1 MNLLTR
7 TNDTTTGLGL
17 LLLRIGTGALLLYAH
32 GWGKL
37 LHWSERHAGFADPIG
52 LGPSVSF
59 ALVILAE
66 VICSTLLVL
75 GFVTR
80 FAAVPIVIF
89 TLVATFVQH
98 LHDPFSKKELALLY
112 LVPSLTLLFTGP
124 GRFSLDAA
132 LARRR

>member
-1 MNLLTR
+1 MNLLTG
-7 TNDTTTGLGL
+7 TNERTTGVGL

-37 LHWSERHAGFADPIG
+37 LNWSERHAGFADPIG

-59 ALVILAE
+59 TLVILAE
-66 VICSTLLVL
+66 VVCSTLLVL
-75 GFVTR
+75 GFLTR
-80 FAAVPIVIF
+80 FASVPIAIF
-89 TLVATFVQH
+89 ALVAAFVQH

-124 GRFSLDAA
+124 GRFSVDAA
-132 LARRR
+132 LARQR